1 MQVLKINGLAMAA
14 CAVALSCAASAATL
28 MSDSAD
34 LAGETLPE
42 GWSAAGS
49 SLVSPAFGNPVAR
62 VAVEYGPADAAAP
75 GEWTLYAT
83 NAATGAEEKVAEL
96 NALTSA
102 AQFDFPADADYRA
115 FRLET
120 NGVALASF
128 TASWFAPMAVSGSL
142 VARTGYVEH
151 FHSLTNIVSDVVP
164 WADFATVPFWQARS
178 GASVVETIK
187 RKTGW
192 SNQSAGLYAYHSVS
206 NKNDHDCYS
215 LAEVANTQTEMAFG
229 FAVENDTD
237 VTLSD
242 FSLSFKVRQWTFS
255 KDRNTSVPHS
265 LRFAFLVTNAVVA
278 VSDAGDWREV
288 EALKFDA
295 VASLA
300 AAEGVETLTRN
311 KDNVSAVLSSVLDGV
326 SLKKGEVLM
335 FRWKPNGVSK
345 GEVFGVDDVV
355 LTCAEPSSSTGLA
368 VYLVKSP

>member
-62 VAVEYGPADAAAP
+62 VAVEYGPVDAAAP

-151 FHSLTNIVSDVVP
+151 FHSLTNLATEDE
-164 WADFATVPFWQARS
+164 WADFATVPFWQARN
-178 GASVVETIK
+178 GANAVGKISVAKGTGNTILNA
-187 RKTGW
+187 KTG
-192 SNQSAGLYAYHSVS
+192 GLYAYRSS
-206 NKNDHDCYS
+206 TASDLESYS
-215 LAEVANTQTEMAFG
+215 LAAVANGGNKMAFG

-237 VTLSD
+237 ATLSN
-242 FSLSFKVRQWTFS
+242 FSLSFRARQWSF
-255 KDRNTSVPHS
+255 TSGRGEQS
-265 LRFAFLVTNAVVA
+265 LHVECLVTNSVIAVT
-278 VSDAGDWREV
+278 DEGGWQEV
-288 EALKFDA
+288 DALKFDA
-295 VASLA
+295 VATFADGGDHADDATKS
-300 AAEGVETLTRN
+300 VYS
-311 KDNVSAVLSSVLDGV
+311 DLSSALGSVALRKGEILMLRWRPDGV
-326 SLKKGEVLM
+326 PKGDAL
-335 FRWKPNGVSK
+335 
-345 GEVFGVDDVV
+345 GVDDVV